1 MTMTPLQIRHDD
13 YGTCPLVIL
22 CTLEEGRLTFR
33 YGATTLADHRDAVEI
48 ELPPRGAMSVHLQ
61 CPDGR
66 ITATCE
72 QRWDNLSPDVAARRF
87 ERPITDFLTVE
98 VTMAQANETKKYK
111 LYVKTK
117 PHGGLPAPIPG

>member
-33 YGATTLADHRDAVEI
+33 YGATALADHRDAVEI
-48 ELPPRGAMSVHLQ
+48 ELPPSGAMSVHLQ

-66 ITATCE
+66 IAATCE
-72 QRWDNLSPDVAARRF
+72 QRWDNLSPDVATRRF
-87 ERPITDFLTVE
+87 ERPTADFLTVE
-98 VTMAQANETKKYK
+98 VSTTQAKETDTGK

-117 PHGGLPAPIPG
+117 PHGGL